1 MVSLAL
7 LFPHNLIIDI
17 CTGGI
22 PRVTFSTQPHN
33 WYLYRWFPSR
43 YFFHTTSK
51 LTFSTQHHN
60 WYLYRWYPL
69 ALLFP
74 HNLIIHICTGGIP
87 RVTFSTQPHNSYLY
101 RWYPSRYFFPH
112 NPHNWYLYRWY
123 PSRYYFHT
131 TSKLIYVQVVSLALL
146 FPHKLII
153 DICTGGIPRVTF
165 STQPHNWYLYRW
177 CPSPY
182 FFPHKLIIDISTGG
196 ITRVTFSTQPHNWY
210 LYRWYPSR
218 YFFHT
223 TSSLISVQVV
233 SLALL
238 FPHNLI
244 IDICT
249 GGITRVTFSTQPHNW
264 YLYRWY
270 PSPYFFHTNS

>member
-1 MVSLAL
+1 MVSFAL

-33 WYLYRWFPSR
+33 WYLYRW
-43 YFFHTTSK
+43 
-51 LTFSTQHHN
+51 
-60 WYLYRWYPL
+60 
-69 ALLFP
+69 
-74 HNLIIHICTGGIP
+74 
-87 RVTFSTQPHNSYLY
+87 
-101 RWYPSRYFFPH
+101 YPSRYFF
-112 NPHNWYLYRWY
+112 Y
-123 PSRYYFHT
+123 T
-131 TSKLIYVQVVSLALL
+131 TSQLISVQVVSLALL

-153 DICTGGIPRVTF
+153 DICTGGIHRVTF

-177 CPSPY
+177 WPSPY
-182 FFPHKLIIDISTGG
+182 FF
-196 ITRVTFSTQPHNWY
+196 
-210 LYRWYPSR
+210 
-218 YFFHT
+218 HT
-223 TSSLISVQVV
+223 NSYLISVQVV

-270 PSPYFFHTNS
+270 PSCYFFHTTS